1 MESSLPLISL
11 IIILIIL
18 EAVSQYNLKL
28 FSQSNTIHNFV
39 FAIIIY
45 ILIAL
50 GLSYL
55 FSIEKMG
62 IVNHM
67 WNVGTS
73 ILVILV
79 GYMFF
84 NEDVNTKQGIGFIF
98 GLIGMVL
105 MASGGKIL

>member
-1 MESSLPLISL
+1 MYLIVSL
-11 IIILIIL
+11 IILLIIL
-18 EAVSQYNLKL
+18 IMLESLSQYNLKL
-28 FSQSNTIHNFV
+28 FSQSNKIHYFV
-39 FAIIIY
+39 FAIILY

-50 GLSYL
+50 GLTYL

-79 GYMFF
+79 GYYFF
-84 NEDVNTKQGIGFIF
+84 DEQINATQEIGFVF
-98 GLIGMVL
+98 GLIGMIL
-105 MASGGKIL
+105 MASGGNTI